1 MDTAAVK
8 VLGNAAIAQKRAYA
22 RGVQRTK
29 DSARHAKQNAYIS
42 RNVAKRKRAP
52 KGTGTCLT
60 APWNRLTPESE
71 MRLYLCDSVKATLRE
86 LDNLDY
92 EARYGK

>member
-1 MDTAAVK
+1 MTDANAVLKAAQVRH
-8 VLGNAAIAQKRAYA
+8 KRAYA
-22 RGVQRTK
+22 RGVKRTK
-29 DSARHAKQNAYIS
+29 DSARHAKKNAYIA

-71 MRLYLCDSVKATLRE
+71 MRVHLCDSVRLKLLE
-86 LDNLDY
+86 LDNLDW
-92 EARYGK
+92 EERYG